1 MEDPR
6 ILFERARSA
15 LAAGD
20 AEGAAGFARRLLA
33 IAPRQPQVLHLLAVA
48 ERRNGRLDEARAL
61 FTSALA
67 ADLGNAEICNN
78 FANLL
83 DEIGEPGTARDLYRR
98 AIERAP
104 AYADALINLAVVCRK
119 LDAVTE
125 GLSAAGRAAE
135 LAPTSARAWIILGQL
150 REDAGDGQG
159 ATSAFDQ
166 ALAIEPRNPRALA
179 AAAALA
185 LQRGGEAVAAFDR
198 ALAVTP
204 DDPNLA
210 LGRAAS
216 LHARG
221 DTSGAIAALEK
232 LVGDEPGQVEA
243 QSMLAK
249 LHIAGG
255 DIDRAG
261 DGFRGAL
268 SARPQSE
275 SLWLAYLQTLSKLSD
290 YDALA
295 QAAEAARHALGDHP
309 LVLGFSALAADELGN
324 HDRAASLF
332 NALDQAAFSGD
343 RPDAFAVA
351 LVRNQLR
358 TGQVAQAAARAK
370 AAVDRG
376 ERPLLPYLATAWRLL
391 GDPRWEELEGDP
403 RFVAAIDS
411 PRAAALVDDL
421 VPILRRLHT
430 DRAPP
435 LGQTVRGGSQTE
447 GTLFLRAEPV
457 IAELAEALMEAVRT
471 YVAQLPSQKRKHPLL
486 DGARDR
492 LRYSGS
498 WSVRLAGG
506 GFHVNH
512 VHPAGWISSAFYLVT
527 PPASPEGDSHAGW
540 LTLGEPPAELGL
552 GLAPFR
558 MVEPRAG
565 RLALFPAYTWHGTR
579 PFGPGERLTAAFD
592 VVRDGG

>member
-20 AEGAAGFARRLLA
+20 PQAAAMFARRLLVM
-33 IAPRQPQVLHLLAVA
+33 APRQSQALHLLAVA
-48 ERRNGRLDEARAL
+48 ERRNGRLDEARTL
-61 FTSALA
+61 FESALA
-67 ADLGNAEICNN
+67 VDAGNAEVCNN

-83 DEIGEPGTARDLYRR
+83 DEMGKPAAARDLYRR

-119 LDAVTE
+119 LDAVSE
-125 GLSAAGRAAE
+125 GLAAAARAVE
-135 LAPTSARAWIILGQL
+135 LTPASARAWIILGQL
-150 REDAGDGQG
+150 REDAGDGEG
-159 ATSAFDQ
+159 ATAALDK

-179 AAAALA
+179 AAAALV
-185 LQRGGEAVAAFDR
+185 LQRGGEATPAFDR

-204 DDPNLA
+204 DDPRLA

-216 LHARG
+216 LHAGG
-221 DTSGAIAALEK
+221 DTPGAIAALER
-232 LVGDEPGQVEA
+232 LVADAPGLVEA
-243 QSMLAK
+243 HTMLAK
-249 LHIAGG
+249 LYIAGG
-255 DIDRAG
+255 DIGAAG
-261 DGFRGAL
+261 DGFRGGL
-268 SARPQSE
+268 SAQPQSE
-275 SLWLAYLQTLSKLSD
+275 DLWLAYLQTLSKLSD

-295 QAAEAARHALGDHP
+295 RAAEAAQGALGAHP
-309 LVLGFSALAADELGN
+309 IVLGFSAMAADERGD
-324 HDRAASLF
+324 HDRAASLLGT
-332 NALDQAAFSGD
+332 LDQAAQASD

-358 TGQVAQAAARAK
+358 SGQVAQAAARAQV
-370 AAVDRG
+370 ATDRG
-376 ERPLLPYLATAWRLL
+376 ERPLLSYLATAWRLL
-391 GDPRWEELEGDP
+391 GDPRWEHLEGDP

-421 VPILRRLHT
+421 VPVLRRLHT
-430 DRAPP
+430 DHAPP

-447 GTLFLRAEPV
+447 GALFLRAEPV
-457 IAELAEALMEAVRT
+457 IAELAEALMAAVRT
-471 YVAQLPSQKRKHPLL
+471 YVAQLPPQRPGHPLL
-486 DGARDR
+486 DGGRER

-498 WSVRLAGG
+498 WSVRLADG

-527 PPASPEGDSHAGW
+527 PLTSPQGDPPAGW
-540 LTLGEPPAELGL
+540 LTLGEPPLELGL
-552 GLAPFR
+552 GVAPFR
-558 MVEPRAG
+558 MVEPRPG

-579 PFGPGERLTAAFD
+579 PFGSGERLTAAFD